1 MKTPNTP
8 NLPNILEDPERSRRT
23 KPPNHPNIPKIPNS
37 GSRPGYEYLT
47 CYQLGLVIQELTE
60 EFTKLYI
67 PSVRRRMQMDEASRS
82 NPQNIAEGYTQPSLK
97 GYIYLSGIAHG
108 SNEELTNDFVRFLK
122 LHKLAIWSI
131 TYPKIREFRVFR
143 VKWISPNTLNT
154 PTLPNDPQEAANMI
168 LTFCQMEGY
177 LLRKLI
183 ESLTEKHKT
192 EGGLTEKL
200 YRVRKNYRG
209 F

>member
-1 MKTPNTP
+1 MNPNYPNLPKHP
-8 NLPNILEDPERSRRT
+8 NLPN
-23 KPPNHPNIPKIPNS
+23 HPNS
-37 GSRPGYEYLT
+37 ESRPGYEYLT

-60 EFTKLYI
+60 EFTKRWI
-67 PSVRRRMQMDEASRS
+67 ESPRRRMQMDEASRS

-108 SNEELTNDFVRFLK
+108 SNEELTKDFLRFLK
-122 LHKLAIWSI
+122 QENLPIW
-131 TYPKIREFRVFR
+131 TKEHPKIREFRAFR
-143 VKWISPNTLNT
+143 VKWISPTSLNT
-154 PTLPNDPQEAANMI
+154 PKLPNNPQEAANMI

-177 LLRKLI
+177 ILKRLV
-183 ESLTEKHKT
+183 ESLKEKHRT

-200 YRVRKNYRG
+200 YRERKKYRG